1 MDINKSV
8 KLKQV
13 CYTNFKTGISVI
25 FIMVEKLEKEKT

>member
-8 KLKQV
+8 KLKHV
-13 CYTNFKTGISVI
+13 CYTIFKAGISVI